1 MTVVPGNTF
10 VRVLPGHRR
19 MRYVVR
25 AVRWAP
31 VQYAEIEPVDGGRRA
46 SVPLRLVEQWVARE
60 QSADQRVLV
69 PFGSVQKGI
78 RRYGG
83 TKKGRVASRLP
94 LGDTRKRPAR

>member
-10 VRVLPGHRR
+10 VRILPGRRR
-19 MRYVVR
+19 MKYVVR

-31 VQYAEIEPVDGGRRA
+31 VRYAEIEPAGGGHRA
-46 SVPLRLVEQWVARE
+46 SVPLHLVEQWVTQE

-69 PFGSVQKGI
+69 PFGTVRAGI
-78 RRYGG
+78 RRYSG
-83 TKKGRVASRLP
+83 KNKGRIASRLP